1 MKGFEILLQG
11 VGERLI
17 NETEIL
23 RAFQLCTFLIFT
35 GTLFMS
41 HYRDLIQDVQY
52 ANQEKTDFFP
62 IFLLD
67 WTNAWSR
74 ALLGL
79 WNSWWNKATLKVY
92 FIWTVMSRLA
102 LKSMKYWR
110 LWIVWKYCFEGRGTW
125 SEFRTHRTPN
135 WTESSCLP
143 CFVF

>member
-52 ANQEKTDFFP
+52 ANQEKNGLFSDFS
-62 IFLLD
+62 I
-67 WTNAWSR
+67 
-74 ALLGL
+74 
-79 WNSWWNKATLKVY
+79 
-92 FIWTVMSRLA
+92 RL
-102 LKSMKYWR
+102 
-110 LWIVWKYCFEGRGTW
+110 
-125 SEFRTHRTPN
+125 N
-135 WTESSCLP
+135 
-143 CFVF
+143 